1 MNPKILLDLV
11 KNASEN
17 STQSPDNTTEILEY
31 RGLYDRILDGINRTG
46 RPLLLVS
53 AIAFF
58 AWGIVDPKYFVIVMK
73 AFAETPEF
81 IATAILLVISIFGG
95 GRIIGDFKKRAV
107 VKQTISTTVEKEV
120 NDETADAMLASGRF
134 ANLDDNNIDVIG
146 AGEEIVSM
154 EPENSA
160 IDAWKKKKK

>member
-1 MNPKILLDLV
+1 MI
-11 KNASEN
+11 KNASGDSAQN
-17 STQSPDNTTEILEY
+17 QDNYIEMSEH

-46 RPLLLVS
+46 RPLLLVA
-53 AIAFF
+53 AISFF
-58 AWGIVDPKYFVIVMK
+58 AWGIYDPEYFVIVMK
-73 AFAETPEF
+73 AFKETPEF

-120 NDETADAMLASGRF
+120 NDETADAILQEGRF
-134 ANLDDNNIDVIG
+134 ANLDDNNTDVID
-146 AGEEIVSM
+146 AGEEIASM

-160 IDAWKKKKK
+160 IDAWKRKRK